1 MKKHDVAELN
11 RMYEE
16 AESADQETFAEMR
29 SNLLLVSGNHY
40 SKKADTFFNRV
51 RNSQRINENQKLRI
65 TKNHIHKVTR
75 HYINSLSSKAPG
87 VAVSPQ
93 NDLEMQDRKTAEL
106 NQAVWADGKN
116 KYKLKELFRDFIHNF
131 VEIGEMCCYMFWDA
145 DVGDVVG
152 HEPVVDEATGQPMLD
167 PMTGQPMPDTNK
179 PIKSGGFQFKNIP
192 GFNLLRA
199 PSAMSMKS
207 SPYHTI
213 REMVDRS
220 ELEAA
225 YGGDPTKMKI
235 IGEGDPQ
242 EFVVFDTN
250 KKEYRNEH
258 RQVLLKYTFFRP
270 CKLYPNGYYYI
281 YTERGI
287 LDEDELP
294 FGLYP
299 IIWEGFDTYAT
310 NPRGYS
316 IVKVARPFQAEI
328 NRAASQAATHQ
339 ITVGDDKI
347 IYQGGTKLAPGAL
360 LPGVRGITYQGQ
372 APQILPGRDGGQFLP
387 YIESQ
392 IREMYEACMIEEIN
406 LENES
411 GQIDPYT
418 LLFRSASQQQKFS
431 QYTEKLENFMKDFCL
446 LYLDLSR
453 HYLADDAFIQ
463 AVGKNEAIN
472 IEEFR
477 HTSPL
482 SYKIKLEEQSEA
494 VDTKLGKQIALN
506 HVLQYVGAQL
516 GPKQIGLVI
525 KEMPF
530 LNNKMLFKTL
540 SIDYDNVEND
550 MLAMERGEQPFI
562 SPFADNQIYIE
573 AVTHRMKQAD
583 FRLLQPQIQQMYD
596 QYLEVH
602 EAEQMKKERAIQA
615 AKDGFIPTGGSLITC
630 SMQVKDPS
638 SASGT
643 RQVRLPYEALNWL
656 IMKLESQGSALDT
669 IEQTNPGAIAQM
681 HPVPQLPQGQGDQ
694 VMTDHLPG
702 TNLST
707 PNM

>member
-1 MKKHDVAELN
+1 MKKHNIAELN

-16 AESADQETFAEMR
+16 AEGADQEIFAEMR

-75 HYINSLSSKAPG
+75 HYINSILSKAPG
-87 VAVSPQ
+87 VTVSPQ
-93 NDLEMQDRKTAEL
+93 NDLEMQDRKSAEL
-106 NQAVWADGKN
+106 NKAVWEDGKR
-116 KYKLKELFRDFIHNF
+116 KYNFKELFKSFVHNF
-131 VEIGEMCCYMFWDA
+131 VEIGETCCFMYFDPHI
-145 DVGDVVG
+145 GETTG
-152 HEPVVDEATGQPMLD
+152 FEPMVDEMGMPVLD
-167 PMTGQPMPDTNK
+167 PMTGQPQEDKSK
-179 PIKSGGFQFKNIP
+179 PIKTGGFQFKNIP

-199 PSAMSMKS
+199 PSANSMEG

-213 REMVDRS
+213 REMVDKA
-220 ELEAA
+220 ELEAS
-225 YGGDPTKMKI
+225 YGNDPEKLKI

-270 CKLYPNGYYYI
+270 CQLYPNGYYYI
-281 YTERGI
+281 FTERGI
-287 LDEDELP
+287 LEEQELP

-310 NPRGYS
+310 NPRGFS
-316 IVKVARPFQAEI
+316 VIKVARPFQAEI

-360 LPGVRGITYQGQ
+360 LPGVRGITYQGI

-392 IREMYEACMIEEIN
+392 IQEMYSACMIEEIN
-406 LENES
+406 MENES

-418 LLFRSASQQQKFS
+418 LLFRSASQQQKFAR
-431 QYTEKLENFMKDFCL
+431 YTEKIENFMKKFCM
-446 LYLDLSR
+446 LYLDLCR
-453 HYLADDAFIQ
+453 HYLSDDTFIQ
-463 AVGKNEAIN
+463 AVGKSEAIN
-472 IEEFR
+472 IAEFR
-477 HTSPL
+477 VTSPL
-482 SYKIKLEEQSEA
+482 CYKIKIDEQSEA

-516 GPKQIGLVI
+516 GPKQIGLIV

-530 LNNKMLFKTL
+530 LNNKMLFKTM
-540 SIDYDNVEND
+540 SSDYDNVEND

-573 AVTHRMKQAD
+573 SVTHRMKQAD
-583 FRLLQPQIQQMYD
+583 FRLLPQQVQQAYD
-596 QYLEVH
+596 EYLQVH
-602 EAEQMKKERAIQA
+602 EMEQMKKERAIQA

-643 RQVRLPYEALNWL
+643 RQVRLPYESLNWL
-656 IMKLESQGSALDT
+656 IQKLEAQGSALQT
-669 IEQTNPGAIAQM
+669 IDDTNPGVIARTHQ
-681 HPVPQLPQGQGDQ
+681 PAQLPQGQGDQ

-702 TNLST
+702 INPA